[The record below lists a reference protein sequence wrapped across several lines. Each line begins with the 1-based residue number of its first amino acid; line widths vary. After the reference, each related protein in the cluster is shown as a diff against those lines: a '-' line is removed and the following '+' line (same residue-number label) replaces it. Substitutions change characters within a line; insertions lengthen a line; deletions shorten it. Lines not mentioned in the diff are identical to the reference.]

1 MAGIGT
7 LKTEGRNV
15 TFSRRGVG
23 VYLEVS
29 FRELSRWGQRNRVDA
44 NKLYIK
50 SYGAAIRALRAKLQK
65 VMTRGGG
72 VEGVP
77 KFKDFEEFTKELR
90 AVRNNSAP
98 IGGILAEKHVI
109 VGYKDKENGA
119 QVIGWPDRL
128 AEWAVKFQDGI
139 GGSTSEAMFTD
150 PERRYHLHRLG
161 IRDIPREYVHNPR
174 RVLPEP
180 FGSYV
185 RRNLDNWAENTFF
198 KALARQMM
206 RTAQQEAMRK

>member
-1 MAGIGT
+1 MASLGT
-7 LKTEGRNV
+7 LKLTDSGV
-15 TFSRRGVG
+15 SFSRRGS

-29 FRELSRWGQRNRVDA
+29 FRDLSRWAQRSRVDA
-44 NKLYIK
+44 ARLYNR
-50 SYGAAIRALRAKLQK
+50 SFGRACSALRAKMQK
-65 VMTRGGG
+65 VVSRAGG

-77 KFKDFEEFTKELR
+77 KFADFEEFTRELR
-90 AVRNNSAP
+90 TVRNNSAP
-98 IGGILAEKHVI
+98 MGGILAEKHVI
-109 VGYKDKENGA
+109 VSYKRDGA
-119 QVIGWPDRL
+119 QVIGWPDNL

-139 GGSTSEAMFTD
+139 GGASSEAMFTD

-185 RRNLDNWAENTFF
+185 QRHLEEWARGAFYKE
-198 KALARQMM
+198 LARQMAKS
-206 RTAQQEAMRK
+206 AQQEASRK

>member
-29 FRELSRWGQRNRVDA
+29 FKELSHWGRRNRVDA

-65 VMTRGGG
+65 VVTRGGG

-98 IGGILAEKHVI
+98 MGGILAEKHVI
-109 VGYKDKENGA
+109 VSYKRDGA
-119 QVIGWPDRL
+119 QVIGWPDNL

-139 GGSTSEAMFTD
+139 GGASSEAMFTD

-161 IRDIPREYVHNPR
+161 IRDVPREYVHNPR

-180 FGSYV
+180 FDEYV
-185 RRNLDNWAENTFF
+185 RRHLKEWAHNTYY
-198 KALARQMM
+198 KALARQMAKK
-206 RTAQQEAMRK
+206 TIATS

>member
-7 LKTEGRNV
+7 LKTEGRSV

-29 FRELSRWGQRNRVDA
+29 FRALERWGQRNRVDA

-65 VMTRGGG
+65 VVTRGGG
-72 VEGVP
+72 VDGVP

-98 IGGILAEKHVI
+98 MGGILAEKHVI
-109 VGYKDKENGA
+109 VSYKRDGA

-128 AEWAVKFQDGI
+128 AEWSVKFQDGI
-139 GGSTSEAMFTD
+139 GGASSEEMFTD
-150 PERRYHLHRLG
+150 RERRHQLHRLG

-180 FGSYV
+180 FGAYV
-185 RRNLDNWAENTFF
+185 RQHLKEWAENTFF
-198 KALARQMM
+198 KSLARQMAKS
-206 RTAQQEAMRK
+206 AQQEASRK

>member
-29 FRELSRWGQRNRVDA
+29 FRALERWAKRNAVDCRRVYDRA
-44 NKLYIK
+44 
-50 SYGAAIRALRAKLQK
+50 YGAAIRALRSKLQK
-65 VMTRGGG
+65 VVSRAGG

-77 KFKDFEEFTKELR
+77 KFQDFEAFTRELR
-90 AVRNNSAP
+90 TARNNSAP
-98 IGGILAEKHVI
+98 MGGILAEKHVI
-109 VGYKDKENGA
+109 VSYKRDGA
-119 QVIGWPDRL
+119 QVIGWPDNL

-139 GGSTSEAMFTD
+139 GGASSEAMFTD

-161 IRDIPREYVHNPR
+161 IRDVPREYVHNPR

-206 RTAQQEAMRK
+206 KTAQQEAMRK